1 MEAFPAKRHEEMCTG
16 KNSKG
21 VKSQNGKYLTTLK
34 HRSYSILINSI
45 LIKTLFP
52 LKARIARNLTLIR
65 WDFSRIS
72 FSGES
77 N

>member
-1 MEAFPAKRHEEMCTG
+1 MEAFPPKRQEEMCTG

-21 VKSQNGKYLTTLK
+21 VKSQNGKYLTTFK

-45 LIKTLFP
+45 LI
-52 LKARIARNLTLIR
+52 N
-65 WDFSRIS
+65 
-72 FSGES
+72 S